1 MNIDRFISRI
11 RTLRESAPTNS
22 TGADIANFDKF
33 LFPVDD
39 DLITQDYQT
48 PAELGLAKDEFLG
61 VYPVMKLQL
70 DKSSDGPSIDSMV
83 DASKEFVNK
92 MSENTRKNSVRS
104 PLENIREI
112 VRNLNEDREL
122 RKLAAQERSAERKA
136 EKDYRSKG
144 RKVPEKKKGP
154 KMSTTPRPKRDGK
167 EYADH
172 ILSSPALKN
181 MREDAPVNSVGNGAA
196 VSLPPS
202 VEPGVDLRRKNQ
214 RNWNPFFKD
223 MARVVRRNSRKN
235 GKS

>member
-11 RTLRESAPTNS
+11 RTLREAAPINS

-83 DASKEFVNK
+83 DASKEFVDK

-112 VRNLNEDREL
+112 VRNLNED
-122 RKLAAQERSAERKA
+122 
-136 EKDYRSKG
+136 
-144 RKVPEKKKGP
+144 
-154 KMSTTPRPKRDGK
+154 
-167 EYADH
+167 
-172 ILSSPALKN
+172 
-181 MREDAPVNSVGNGAA
+181 APVNSVGNGAA
-196 VSLPPS
+196 VSLPPA
-202 VEPGVDLRRKNQ
+202 VEPGVDMRRKKQ

-223 MARVVRRNSRKN
+223 MARVMRRNDRKN
-235 GKS
+235 GK